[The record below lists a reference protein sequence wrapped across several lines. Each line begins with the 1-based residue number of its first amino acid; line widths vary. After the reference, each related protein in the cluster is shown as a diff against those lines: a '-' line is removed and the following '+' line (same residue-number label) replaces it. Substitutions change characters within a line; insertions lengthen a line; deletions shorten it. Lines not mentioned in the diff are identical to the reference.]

1 MLAWHLRRSREER
14 YAGEIRPALS
24 HLRKDQHLE
33 CWVPDEMLEHWA
45 SEYAQIPGVAE
56 MKTKKTSIRGTM
68 VDIESEL
75 ARMPVEDKPYERFD
89 AAMKQILS
97 VSKAELQR
105 RMEAEKQSKATASHV
120 PASHA
125 KRD

>member
-1 MLAWHLRRSREER
+1 
-14 YAGEIRPALS
+14 
-24 HLRKDQHLE
+24 
-33 CWVPDEMLEHWA
+33 MLEHWA